1 MTNQAPP
8 APWTGNQTPY
18 QDPKAAAAAAKAYAK
33 ATRPWYQK
41 KRWIIPMVIVGLM
54 VIGSLAG
61 GSDTDG
67 SDAGGPEKVD
77 TSGAAADTKAVDT
90 KSDNTKSDAKAK
102 AGTESNPI
110 KIGQT
115 VKLEGTQY
123 TVKSVRKSAAVGGE
137 FMQENADGTF
147 VTVTLT
153 IENKKSETKTFSDSA
168 AKFVTSDGKSYSTD
182 SEGTIAVMGTGEE
195 PLFLTDMQPDLPTTG
210 KLVFD
215 VPPAKVKG
223 GVLEVSDLF
232 GGGEAYIALGLR

>member
-102 AGTESNPI
+102 AGTKFQPD
-110 KIGQT
+110 QD
-115 VKLEGTQY
+115 
-123 TVKSVRKSAAVGGE
+123 R
-137 FMQENADGTF
+137 ADGQARR
-147 VTVTLT
+147 
-153 IENKKSETKTFSDSA
+153 DSVHRQVRPQERGRRRRVHA
-168 AKFVTSDGKSYSTD
+168 GERRRHLRHGDPDHREQEVGNQDVLGLSLKFVTSDGKSYSTD